1 MKTKNTALLM
11 KKNMVL
17 VPTAKVSEDFDVV
30 KPAYIATA
38 AVNLQAL
45 GFAFSKELVESF
57 ATLSTTEFISLYKEI
72 ETTLRQKV
80 GADVEY
86 NPMYRGFPEEV
97 INAEEGELYL
107 NAILHYLFGV
117 MPLNTEDVERFPL
130 VVPID
135 YKPTILNV
143 GTEAD
148 FDALVTNLISA
159 NTSISAGDKEV
170 IEFATELFST
180 EEFIAVLP
188 ETIPL
193 KENLSYVMALCLAKK
208 DFPLEV
214 LSRYF
219 KTATD
224 VLRFA
229 VALSSGDESLSTK
242 PTFRKFKN
250 AERRLLLTL
259 LDNVKA
265 PTEDM
270 LRHKRA
276 WINLG
281 NILHPGS
288 YKNRYPNAYR
298 SFDILRNDLPF
309 EKYMGRVNA
318 ALERDDLR
326 LALTLLE
333 KRPGD
338 FARMLDQLLR
348 DFLESPQIIESFGKV
363 ADNVSTPVLLQM
375 QAHFKTRI
383 SMKGFRTFMPKGK
396 TTMAY
401 NLEDDGRTPLTQL
414 TVDAILNV
422 IETTLH
428 GRFATLDS
436 LGNIYM
442 EDALKNIVVPF
453 SQRSASEGFR
463 TLTRGSRLPA
473 SSTSET
479 VRMFIHWKNLDKDT
493 TTCEGYGS
501 VYGDGHRVDIDLSA
515 VAFDTSFN
523 YLGHVSYTN
532 LRNNFA
538 HHSGDITDAPEGAA
552 EFIDID
558 IKKARE
564 NTNVRYIAMNVYSF
578 TGQPFHKIPQLY
590 AGWQDRDGV
599 TGKHFEPLAVKQK
612 FNVTSD
618 AQTIVPMVL
627 DLETNEIIWVDCVL
641 QNAHSSARYCSNVE
655 NTLSPMAVT
664 LRAFAL
670 LDKANMQELFMYH
683 AGVRGELVDT
693 VAEADTVFSIEPLS
707 EEELI
712 TLVPQE
718 PIEVDGELVE
728 QPPLKVKKRNVTIT
742 DLDVIMSEFL
752 Q

>member
-1 MKTKNTALLM
+1 
-11 KKNMVL
+11 MVL
-17 VPTAKVSEDFDVV
+17 VPATQEPDVTVSS
-30 KPAYIATA
+30 AYIATA

-45 GFAFSKELVESF
+45 GFAFSKDLLESF
-57 ATLSTTEFISLYKEI
+57 AQLSTTEFISLYKEI

-80 GADVEY
+80 GADVAY

-117 MPLNTEDVERFPL
+117 MPLNTEDIERFPL
-130 VVPID
+130 VVPLD

-288 YKNRYPNAYR
+288 YKTRYPNAYQ
-298 SFDILRNDLPF
+298 SFNILRNDLPF
-309 EKYMGRVNA
+309 EKYMGRVNK
-318 ALERDDLR
+318 ALEQGDLR
-326 LALTLLE
+326 LALNLLE
-333 KRPGD
+333 NRPGD

-348 DFLESPQIIESFGKV
+348 NFLESPQILESFAKV
-363 ADNVSTPVLLQM
+363 AENVSTPVLLQM

-383 SMKGFRTFMPKGK
+383 EMKGFRTFMPKGK

-414 TVDAILNV
+414 TVAAILQI

-428 GRFATLDS
+428 GRFAKLDS

-479 VRMFIHWKNLDKDT
+479 VRMFIHWKNIDKDNT
-493 TTCEGYGS
+493 TSEGYR
-501 VYGDGHRVDIDLSA
+501 YGDGRRVDIDLSA
-515 VAFDTSFN
+515 ISFDATFN
-523 YLGHVSYTN
+523 YIGHVSYTN
-532 LRNNFA
+532 LRNGFA
-538 HHSGDITDAPEGAA
+538 HHSGDITDAPNGAA

-564 NTNVRYIAMNVYSF
+564 NTNVRYIAMNVYNF
-578 TGQPFHKIPQLY
+578 TGQPFHTVPQLY
-590 AGWQDRDGV
+590 AGWQDRDGI
-599 TGKHFEPLAVKQK
+599 TGEHFEPLAVKQK

-641 QNAHSSARYCSNVE
+641 QSAHSSARYGSNVE

-683 AGVRGELVDT
+683 AGARGELVDT

>member
-1 MKTKNTALLM
+1 
-11 KKNMVL
+11 MVL
-17 VPTAKVSEDFDVV
+17 VPATQEPDVTVSS
-30 KPAYIATA
+30 AYIATA

-45 GFAFSKELVESF
+45 GFAFSKDLLESF
-57 ATLSTTEFISLYKEI
+57 AQLSTTEFISLYKEI

-80 GADVEY
+80 GADVAY

-117 MPLNTEDVERFPL
+117 MPLNTEDIERFPL
-130 VVPID
+130 VVPLD

-288 YKNRYPNAYR
+288 YKTRYPNAYQ
-298 SFDILRNDLPF
+298 SFNILRNDLPF
-309 EKYMGRVNA
+309 EKYMGRVNK
-318 ALERDDLR
+318 ALEQGDLR
-326 LALTLLE
+326 LALNLLE
-333 KRPGD
+333 NRPGD

-348 DFLESPQIIESFGKV
+348 NFLESPQILESFAKV
-363 ADNVSTPVLLQM
+363 AENVSTPVLLQM

-383 SMKGFRTFMPKGK
+383 EMKGFRTFMPKGK

-414 TVDAILNV
+414 TVAAILQI

-428 GRFATLDS
+428 GRFAKLDS

-442 EDALKNIVVPF
+442 EGALKNIVVPL

-479 VRMFIHWKNLDKDT
+479 VRMFIHWKDIDKDNT
-493 TTCEGYGS
+493 TSEGYR
-501 VYGDGHRVDIDLSA
+501 YGDGRRVDIDLSA
-515 VAFDTSFN
+515 ISFDATFN
-523 YLGHVSYTN
+523 YIGHVSYTN
-532 LRNNFA
+532 LRNGFA
-538 HHSGDITDAPEGAA
+538 HHSGDITDAPNGAA

-564 NTNVRYIAMNVYSF
+564 NTNVRYIAMNVYNF
-578 TGQPFHKIPQLY
+578 TGQPFHTVPQLY
-590 AGWQDRDGV
+590 AGWQDRDGI
-599 TGKHFEPLAVKQK
+599 TGEHFEPLAVKQK

-641 QNAHSSARYCSNVE
+641 QSAHSSARYGSNVE

-683 AGVRGELVDT
+683 AGARGELVDT